1 MQQDR
6 NNSRRPSS
14 SIQQNSARRQGKSR
28 KAYDWTQDRRPSNQ
42 NRRRTQG
49 YQEQTLDFS
58 GGNVTF
64 ENHSSGYAD
73 NSIQFPQ
80 QTARRPNNQNQSRRQ
95 GQQRSQRPRQNTTA
109 YPTNGSRPRNG
120 QRPQNVQSARRPQ
133 SGGRY
138 RPTEA
143 NLRSPARRE
152 GRKKRRLTRAAVRR
166 RRAIRR
172 LTALALLL
180 CVIGVGVYLTVTMLF
195 KINTLE
201 VAVDGEVVQE
211 VGGYSSAEILQAR
224 GVHAEENIFSFD
236 PAEKAAALEKQF
248 PLLENIRVERDYP
261 GTVVVRVTEAQ
272 PAWAMQTSSGWLTL
286 SGGLKILEKD
296 SAQPAGLPTLYGGE
310 PVSAEPGEQLTF
322 AAEPKADS
330 TPDSAADSS
339 ASGTVE
345 EEADQRLESLNT
357 LLAALDAAGM
367 SADVTRI
374 EFADVDEMAFLYQD
388 RISVWLGTLN
398 ELEYKLKLAKHV
410 LLNEDGKGC
419 AATDT
424 GKLDFTHISMSSTRK
439 FTFAQGEPELPS
451 GYIVPEPVE
460 ETPAEEGVTGET
472 ADGTADAPTQI
483 ILGKG
488 FEVAADAEHFAF
500 SIDGKH
506 IAIDGGNNPIS
517 GDNYNIS
524 RTASD
529 KSLFE
534 LTNGA
539 SLKLTHLDIYGN
551 ADAHLAEV
559 ACIFVRASCKLT
571 LGNGF
576 ELYSGNGNESGR
588 QVHRRCGP
596 DPRVL

>member
-6 NNSRRPSS
+6 NKSRRPSS
-14 SIQQNSARRQGKSR
+14 SIRQNSARRQGKPR

-42 NRRRTQG
+42 DRRRTQG

-80 QTARRPNNQNQSRRQ
+80 QTARRPNNQSQSRRQ

-211 VGGYSSAEILQAR
+211 VGGYSSAEILQAL

-261 GTVVVRVTEAQ
+261 NTVVVRTNAAAAVY
-272 PAWAMQTSSGWLTL
+272 AMQTSGGWLSL
-286 SGGLKILEKD
+286 SAGLKILDKD
-296 SAQPAGLPTLYGGE
+296 SAQPDLIILCGGE
-310 PVSAEPGEQLTF
+310 PVSTTPGTQLEFETGPSGPSSGS
-322 AAEPKADS
+322 AAS
-330 TPDSAADSS
+330 DSAASS
-339 ASGTVE
+339 
-345 EEADQRLESLNT
+345 EAGPPTDKRLESLNT
-357 LLAALDAAGM
+357 LLTALDSSELG
-367 SADVTRI
+367 ADVTRI
-374 EFADVDEMAFLYQD
+374 EFEDPEQMAFLYQG
-388 RISVWLGTLN
+388 RISVLLGTLN
-398 ELEYKLKLAKHV
+398 ELDYKLRLAKYV

-419 AATDT
+419 SPTDT
-424 GKLDFTHISMSSTRK
+424 GMLDLSHLSASSSRK
-439 FTFAQGEPELPS
+439 FRFAQGEPTLPS
-451 GYIVPEPVE
+451 GWTAPEEPAA
-460 ETPAEEGVTGET
+460 PAEAEAESQPEEAPGTEPDTEGAEAAPAEDPT
-472 ADGTADAPTQI
+472 A
-483 ILGKG
+483 
-488 FEVAADAEHFAF
+488 AAAE
-500 SIDGKH
+500 
-506 IAIDGGNNPIS
+506 
-517 GDNYNIS
+517 
-524 RTASD
+524 
-529 KSLFE
+529 
-534 LTNGA
+534 
-539 SLKLTHLDIYGN
+539 
-551 ADAHLAEV
+551 
-559 ACIFVRASCKLT
+559 
-571 LGNGF
+571 
-576 ELYSGNGNESGR
+576 
-588 QVHRRCGP
+588 QQ
-596 DPRVL
+596 

>member
-64 ENHSSGYAD
+64 ENHSAGYAD

-120 QRPQNVQSARRPQ
+120 QRPQNVQSARRSQ

-211 VGGYSSAEILQAR
+211 VGGYSSAEILQAL

-261 GTVVVRVTEAQ
+261 NTVVVRTNAATAVY
-272 PAWAMQTSSGWLTL
+272 AMQTSSGWLSL
-286 SGGLKILEKD
+286 SAGLKILDKD
-296 SAQPAGLPTLYGGE
+296 SAQPDLIILCGGE
-310 PVSAEPGEQLTF
+310 PVSTTPGTQLEFETGPSGASSGS
-322 AAEPKADS
+322 AAS
-330 TPDSAADSS
+330 DSAASS
-339 ASGTVE
+339 
-345 EEADQRLESLNT
+345 EAGPPTDKRLESLNT
-357 LLAALDAAGM
+357 LLTALDSSELG
-367 SADVTRI
+367 ADVTRI
-374 EFADVDEMAFLYQD
+374 EFEDPEQMAFLYQG
-388 RISVWLGTLN
+388 RISVLLGTLN
-398 ELEYKLKLAKHV
+398 ELDYKLRLAKYV

-419 AATDT
+419 SPTDT
-424 GKLDFTHISMSSTRK
+424 GMLDLSHLSASSSRK
-439 FTFAQGEPELPS
+439 FRFAQGEPTLPS
-451 GYIVPEPVE
+451 GWTAPEEPAA
-460 ETPAEEGVTGET
+460 PAEAEAESQPEEVSGTEPDTEGAEAAPAEDPT
-472 ADGTADAPTQI
+472 A
-483 ILGKG
+483 
-488 FEVAADAEHFAF
+488 AAAE
-500 SIDGKH
+500 
-506 IAIDGGNNPIS
+506 
-517 GDNYNIS
+517 
-524 RTASD
+524 
-529 KSLFE
+529 
-534 LTNGA
+534 
-539 SLKLTHLDIYGN
+539 
-551 ADAHLAEV
+551 
-559 ACIFVRASCKLT
+559 
-571 LGNGF
+571 
-576 ELYSGNGNESGR
+576 
-588 QVHRRCGP
+588 QQ
-596 DPRVL
+596 

>member
-6 NNSRRPSS
+6 NKSRRPSS
-14 SIQQNSARRQGKSR
+14 SIQQNSAQRKGKPR

-211 VGGYSSAEILQAR
+211 VGGYSSAEILQAL

-261 GTVVVRVTEAQ
+261 NTVVVRTNAATAVY
-272 PAWAMQTSSGWLTL
+272 AMQTSSGWLSL
-286 SGGLKILEKD
+286 SAGLKILDKD
-296 SAQPAGLPTLYGGE
+296 SAQPDLIILCGGE
-310 PVSAEPGEQLTF
+310 PVSTTPGTQLEFETGPSGASSGS
-322 AAEPKADS
+322 AAS
-330 TPDSAADSS
+330 DSAASS
-339 ASGTVE
+339 
-345 EEADQRLESLNT
+345 EAGPPTDKRLESLNT
-357 LLAALDAAGM
+357 LLTALDSSELG
-367 SADVTRI
+367 ADVTRI
-374 EFADVDEMAFLYQD
+374 EFEDPEQMAFLYQG
-388 RISVWLGTLN
+388 RISVLLGTLN
-398 ELEYKLKLAKHV
+398 ELDYKLRLAKYV

-419 AATDT
+419 SPTDT
-424 GKLDFTHISMSSTRK
+424 GMLDLSHLSASSSRK
-439 FTFAQGEPELPS
+439 FRFAQGEPTLPS
-451 GYIVPEPVE
+451 GWTAPEEPAALAEAEAENQPE
-460 ETPAEEGVTGET
+460 EASGTEPDTEGAEAAPAEDPT
-472 ADGTADAPTQI
+472 A
-483 ILGKG
+483 
-488 FEVAADAEHFAF
+488 AAAE
-500 SIDGKH
+500 
-506 IAIDGGNNPIS
+506 
-517 GDNYNIS
+517 
-524 RTASD
+524 
-529 KSLFE
+529 
-534 LTNGA
+534 
-539 SLKLTHLDIYGN
+539 
-551 ADAHLAEV
+551 
-559 ACIFVRASCKLT
+559 
-571 LGNGF
+571 
-576 ELYSGNGNESGR
+576 
-588 QVHRRCGP
+588 QQ
-596 DPRVL
+596 

>member
-6 NNSRRPSS
+6 NKSRRPSS
-14 SIQQNSARRQGKSR
+14 SIQQNSARRQGKPR

-120 QRPQNVQSARRPQ
+120 QRPQS
-133 SGGRY
+133 SGRY

-211 VGGYSSAEILQAR
+211 VGGYSSAEILQAL

-248 PLLENIRVERDYP
+248 PLLENIQVERDYP
-261 GTVVVRVTEAQ
+261 NTVVVRTNAATAVY
-272 PAWAMQTSSGWLTL
+272 AMQTSGGWLSL
-286 SGGLKILEKD
+286 SAGLKILDQD
-296 SAQPAGLPTLYGGE
+296 SAQPDLIILCGGE
-310 PVSAEPGEQLTF
+310 PVSTTPGTQLEFETGPSGPSSGS
-322 AAEPKADS
+322 AVSDS
-330 TPDSAADSS
+330 TASS
-339 ASGTVE
+339 
-345 EEADQRLESLNT
+345 EAGPPTDKRLESLNT
-357 LLAALDAAGM
+357 LLTALDSSELG
-367 SADVTRI
+367 ADVTRI
-374 EFADVDEMAFLYQD
+374 EFEDPEQMAFLYQG
-388 RISVWLGTLN
+388 RISVLLGTLN
-398 ELEYKLKLAKHV
+398 ELDYKLRLAKYV

-419 AATDT
+419 SPTDT
-424 GKLDFTHISMSSTRK
+424 GMLDLSHLSASSSRK
-439 FTFAQGEPELPS
+439 FRFAQGEPTLPS
-451 GYIVPEPVE
+451 GWTAPEEPAA
-460 ETPAEEGVTGET
+460 PAESEAESQPEEASGTEPDTEGAEAAPAEDPT
-472 ADGTADAPTQI
+472 A
-483 ILGKG
+483 
-488 FEVAADAEHFAF
+488 AAAE
-500 SIDGKH
+500 
-506 IAIDGGNNPIS
+506 
-517 GDNYNIS
+517 
-524 RTASD
+524 
-529 KSLFE
+529 
-534 LTNGA
+534 
-539 SLKLTHLDIYGN
+539 
-551 ADAHLAEV
+551 
-559 ACIFVRASCKLT
+559 
-571 LGNGF
+571 
-576 ELYSGNGNESGR
+576 
-588 QVHRRCGP
+588 QQ
-596 DPRVL
+596 

>member
-6 NNSRRPSS
+6 NKSRRPSS
-14 SIQQNSARRQGKSR
+14 SIRQNSAQRKGKSR

-42 NRRRTQG
+42 SRRRTQG

-211 VGGYSSAEILQAR
+211 VGGYSSAEILQAL

-261 GTVVVRVTEAQ
+261 NTVVVRTNAAAAVY
-272 PAWAMQTSSGWLTL
+272 AMQTSGGWLSL
-286 SGGLKILEKD
+286 SAGLKILDKD
-296 SAQPAGLPTLYGGE
+296 SAQPDLIVLCGGE
-310 PVSAEPGEQLTF
+310 PVSTTPGTQLEFETGPSGPSSGS
-322 AAEPKADS
+322 AAS
-330 TPDSAADSS
+330 DSAASS
-339 ASGTVE
+339 
-345 EEADQRLESLNT
+345 EAGPPTDKRLESLNT
-357 LLAALDAAGM
+357 LLTALDSSELG
-367 SADVTRI
+367 ADVTRI
-374 EFADVDEMAFLYQD
+374 EFEDPEQMAFLYQG
-388 RISVWLGTLN
+388 RISVLLGTLN
-398 ELEYKLKLAKHV
+398 ELDYKLRLAKYV

-419 AATDT
+419 SPTDT
-424 GKLDFTHISMSSTRK
+424 GMLDLSHLSASSSRK
-439 FTFAQGEPELPS
+439 FRFAQGEPTLPS
-451 GYIVPEPVE
+451 GWTAPEEPAA
-460 ETPAEEGVTGET
+460 PAEAEAGSQPEEASGTEPDTEGAEAAPAEDPT
-472 ADGTADAPTQI
+472 A
-483 ILGKG
+483 
-488 FEVAADAEHFAF
+488 AAAE
-500 SIDGKH
+500 
-506 IAIDGGNNPIS
+506 
-517 GDNYNIS
+517 
-524 RTASD
+524 
-529 KSLFE
+529 
-534 LTNGA
+534 
-539 SLKLTHLDIYGN
+539 
-551 ADAHLAEV
+551 
-559 ACIFVRASCKLT
+559 
-571 LGNGF
+571 
-576 ELYSGNGNESGR
+576 
-588 QVHRRCGP
+588 QQ
-596 DPRVL
+596 

>member
-14 SIQQNSARRQGKSR
+14 SIQQNSARRQGKPR

-211 VGGYSSAEILQAR
+211 VGGYSSAEILQAL

-236 PAEKAAALEKQF
+236 PSEKAAALEKQF

-261 GTVVVRVTEAQ
+261 NTVVVRTNAATAVY
-272 PAWAMQTSSGWLTL
+272 AMQTSSGWLSL
-286 SGGLKILEKD
+286 SAGLKILDKD
-296 SAQPAGLPTLYGGE
+296 SAQPDLIILCGGE
-310 PVSAEPGEQLTF
+310 PVSTTPGTQLEFETEPSGPSSGS
-322 AAEPKADS
+322 AAS
-330 TPDSAADSS
+330 DSAASS
-339 ASGTVE
+339 
-345 EEADQRLESLNT
+345 EAGPPTDKRLESLNT
-357 LLAALDAAGM
+357 LLTALDSSELG
-367 SADVTRI
+367 ADVTRI
-374 EFADVDEMAFLYQD
+374 EFEDPEQMAFLYQG
-388 RISVWLGTLN
+388 RISVLLGTLN
-398 ELEYKLKLAKHV
+398 ELDYKLRLAKYV

-419 AATDT
+419 SPTDT
-424 GKLDFTHISMSSTRK
+424 GMLDLSHLSASSSRK
-439 FTFAQGEPELPS
+439 FRFAQGEPTLPS
-451 GYIVPEPVE
+451 GWTAPEEPAA
-460 ETPAEEGVTGET
+460 PAEIEAESQPEEASGTEPDTEGAEAAPAEDPT
-472 ADGTADAPTQI
+472 A
-483 ILGKG
+483 
-488 FEVAADAEHFAF
+488 AAAE
-500 SIDGKH
+500 
-506 IAIDGGNNPIS
+506 
-517 GDNYNIS
+517 
-524 RTASD
+524 
-529 KSLFE
+529 
-534 LTNGA
+534 
-539 SLKLTHLDIYGN
+539 
-551 ADAHLAEV
+551 
-559 ACIFVRASCKLT
+559 
-571 LGNGF
+571 
-576 ELYSGNGNESGR
+576 
-588 QVHRRCGP
+588 QQ
-596 DPRVL
+596 

>member
-14 SIQQNSARRQGKSR
+14 SIQQNSARRKEKPR

-211 VGGYSSAEILQAR
+211 VGGYSSAEILQAL

-261 GTVVVRVTEAQ
+261 NTVVVRTNAATAVY
-272 PAWAMQTSSGWLTL
+272 AMQTSGGWLSL
-286 SGGLKILEKD
+286 SAGLKILDMD
-296 SAQPAGLPTLYGGE
+296 SAQPDLIILCGGE
-310 PVSAEPGEQLTF
+310 PVSTTPGTQLEFETGPSGPSSGS
-322 AAEPKADS
+322 AAS
-330 TPDSAADSS
+330 DSAASS
-339 ASGTVE
+339 
-345 EEADQRLESLNT
+345 EAGPPTDKRLESLNT
-357 LLAALDAAGM
+357 LLTALDSSELG
-367 SADVTRI
+367 ADVTRI
-374 EFADVDEMAFLYQD
+374 EFEDPEQMAFLYQG
-388 RISVWLGTLN
+388 RISVLLGTLN
-398 ELEYKLKLAKHV
+398 ELDYKLRLAKYV

-419 AATDT
+419 SPTDA
-424 GKLDFTHISMSSTRK
+424 GMLDLSHLSASSCRK
-439 FTFAQGEPELPS
+439 FRFALGEPTLPS
-451 GYIVPEPVE
+451 GWTAPEEPAA
-460 ETPAEEGVTGET
+460 PAEAEAESQPEEASGTEPDTEGAEAAPAEDPT
-472 ADGTADAPTQI
+472 A
-483 ILGKG
+483 
-488 FEVAADAEHFAF
+488 AAAE
-500 SIDGKH
+500 
-506 IAIDGGNNPIS
+506 
-517 GDNYNIS
+517 
-524 RTASD
+524 
-529 KSLFE
+529 
-534 LTNGA
+534 
-539 SLKLTHLDIYGN
+539 
-551 ADAHLAEV
+551 
-559 ACIFVRASCKLT
+559 
-571 LGNGF
+571 
-576 ELYSGNGNESGR
+576 
-588 QVHRRCGP
+588 QQ
-596 DPRVL
+596 

>member
-6 NNSRRPSS
+6 NNSRRPSN

-120 QRPQNVQSARRPQ
+120 QRPQNARRPQ
-133 SGGRY
+133 SSGRY

-195 KINTLE
+195 KINTLQ

-211 VGGYSSAEILQAR
+211 VGGYSSAEILQAL

-261 GTVVVRVTEAQ
+261 NTVVVRTNAATAVY
-272 PAWAMQTSSGWLTL
+272 AMQTSGGWLSL
-286 SGGLKILEKD
+286 SAGLKILDKD
-296 SAQPAGLPTLYGGE
+296 SAQPDLIILCGGE
-310 PVSAEPGEQLTF
+310 PVSTTPGTQLEFVTEPSGASSGS
-322 AAEPKADS
+322 AAS
-330 TPDSAADSS
+330 DSAASS
-339 ASGTVE
+339 
-345 EEADQRLESLNT
+345 EAGPPTDKRLESLNT
-357 LLAALDAAGM
+357 LLTALDSSELG
-367 SADVTRI
+367 ADVTRI
-374 EFADVDEMAFLYQD
+374 EFEDPEQMAFLYQG
-388 RISVWLGTLN
+388 RISVLLGTLN
-398 ELEYKLKLAKHV
+398 ELDYKLRLAKYV

-419 AATDT
+419 SPTDT
-424 GKLDFTHISMSSTRK
+424 GMLDLSHLSASSSRK
-439 FTFAQGEPELPS
+439 FRFAQGEPILPS
-451 GYIVPEPVE
+451 GWTAPEE
-460 ETPAEEGVTGET
+460 SAAPAEAEAESQPEEATGTEPDTEGAEAAPAEDPT
-472 ADGTADAPTQI
+472 A
-483 ILGKG
+483 
-488 FEVAADAEHFAF
+488 AAAE
-500 SIDGKH
+500 
-506 IAIDGGNNPIS
+506 
-517 GDNYNIS
+517 
-524 RTASD
+524 
-529 KSLFE
+529 
-534 LTNGA
+534 
-539 SLKLTHLDIYGN
+539 
-551 ADAHLAEV
+551 
-559 ACIFVRASCKLT
+559 
-571 LGNGF
+571 
-576 ELYSGNGNESGR
+576 
-588 QVHRRCGP
+588 QQ
-596 DPRVL
+596 

>member
-6 NNSRRPSS
+6 NKSRRPSS
-14 SIQQNSARRQGKSR
+14 SIRQNSARRQGKPR

-42 NRRRTQG
+42 DRRRTQG

-120 QRPQNVQSARRPQ
+120 QRPQNVQSTRRPQ

-211 VGGYSSAEILQAR
+211 VGGYSSAEILQAL

-261 GTVVVRVTEAQ
+261 NTVVVRTNAAAAVY
-272 PAWAMQTSSGWLTL
+272 AMQTSGGWLSL
-286 SGGLKILEKD
+286 SAGLKILDKD
-296 SAQPAGLPTLYGGE
+296 SAQPDLIILCGGE
-310 PVSAEPGEQLTF
+310 PVSTTPGTQLEFETGPSGPSSGS
-322 AAEPKADS
+322 AAS
-330 TPDSAADSS
+330 DSAASS
-339 ASGTVE
+339 
-345 EEADQRLESLNT
+345 EAGPPTDKRLESLNT
-357 LLAALDAAGM
+357 LLTALDSSELG
-367 SADVTRI
+367 ADVTRI
-374 EFADVDEMAFLYQD
+374 EFEDPEQMAFLYQG
-388 RISVWLGTLN
+388 RISVLLGTLN
-398 ELEYKLKLAKHV
+398 ELDYKLRLAKYV

-419 AATDT
+419 SPTDT
-424 GKLDFTHISMSSTRK
+424 GMLDLSHLSASSSRK
-439 FTFAQGEPELPS
+439 FRFAQGEPTLPS
-451 GYIVPEPVE
+451 GWTAPEEPAA
-460 ETPAEEGVTGET
+460 PAEAEAGSQPEEASGTEPDTEGAEAAPAEDPT
-472 ADGTADAPTQI
+472 A
-483 ILGKG
+483 
-488 FEVAADAEHFAF
+488 AAAE
-500 SIDGKH
+500 
-506 IAIDGGNNPIS
+506 
-517 GDNYNIS
+517 
-524 RTASD
+524 
-529 KSLFE
+529 
-534 LTNGA
+534 
-539 SLKLTHLDIYGN
+539 
-551 ADAHLAEV
+551 
-559 ACIFVRASCKLT
+559 
-571 LGNGF
+571 
-576 ELYSGNGNESGR
+576 
-588 QVHRRCGP
+588 QQ
-596 DPRVL
+596 

>member
-6 NNSRRPSS
+6 NKSRRPSS
-14 SIQQNSARRQGKSR
+14 SIQQNSARRQGKPR

-42 NRRRTQG
+42 DRRRTQG

-95 GQQRSQRPRQNTTA
+95 SQQRSQRPRQNTTA
-109 YPTNGSRPRNG
+109 YPNGSRPRNG

-211 VGGYSSAEILQAR
+211 VGGYSSAEILQAL

-248 PLLENIRVERDYP
+248 PLLENIRVERDCP
-261 GTVVVRVTEAQ
+261 NTVVVRTNAATAVY
-272 PAWAMQTSSGWLTL
+272 AMQTSGGWLSL
-286 SGGLKILEKD
+286 SAGLKILDQD
-296 SAQPAGLPTLYGGE
+296 SAQPDLIILCGGE
-310 PVSAEPGEQLTF
+310 PVSATPGTQLEFETGPSGPSSGS
-322 AAEPKADS
+322 AAS
-330 TPDSAADSS
+330 DSAA
-339 ASGTVE
+339 SG
-345 EEADQRLESLNT
+345 EAGPPTDKRLESLNT
-357 LLAALDAAGM
+357 LLAALDSSELG
-367 SADVTRI
+367 ADVTRI
-374 EFADVDEMAFLYQD
+374 EFEDPEQMAFLYQG
-388 RISVWLGTLN
+388 RISVLLGTLN
-398 ELEYKLKLAKHV
+398 ELDYKLRLAKYV

-419 AATDT
+419 SPTDT
-424 GKLDFTHISMSSTRK
+424 GMLDLSHLSASSSRK
-439 FTFAQGEPELPS
+439 FRFAQGEPTLPS
-451 GYIVPEPVE
+451 GWTAPEEPAA
-460 ETPAEEGVTGET
+460 PAEAEAESQPEEAPGTEPDTEGAEAAPAEDPT
-472 ADGTADAPTQI
+472 A
-483 ILGKG
+483 
-488 FEVAADAEHFAF
+488 AAAE
-500 SIDGKH
+500 
-506 IAIDGGNNPIS
+506 
-517 GDNYNIS
+517 
-524 RTASD
+524 
-529 KSLFE
+529 
-534 LTNGA
+534 
-539 SLKLTHLDIYGN
+539 
-551 ADAHLAEV
+551 
-559 ACIFVRASCKLT
+559 
-571 LGNGF
+571 
-576 ELYSGNGNESGR
+576 
-588 QVHRRCGP
+588 QQ
-596 DPRVL
+596 

>member
-6 NNSRRPSS
+6 NKSRRPSS
-14 SIQQNSARRQGKSR
+14 SIQQNSARRQGKPR

-42 NRRRTQG
+42 DRRRTQG

-120 QRPQNVQSARRPQ
+120 QRPQS
-133 SGGRY
+133 SGRY

-211 VGGYSSAEILQAR
+211 VGGYSSAEILQAL

-261 GTVVVRVTEAQ
+261 NTVVVRTNAATAVY
-272 PAWAMQTSSGWLTL
+272 AMQTSGGWLSL
-286 SGGLKILEKD
+286 SAGLKILDQD
-296 SAQPAGLPTLYGGE
+296 SAQPDLIILCGGE
-310 PVSAEPGEQLTF
+310 PVSATPGTQLEFETGPSGPSSGS
-322 AAEPKADS
+322 AAS
-330 TPDSAADSS
+330 DSAASS
-339 ASGTVE
+339 
-345 EEADQRLESLNT
+345 EAGPPTDKRLESLNT
-357 LLAALDAAGM
+357 LLTALDSSELG
-367 SADVTRI
+367 ADVTRI
-374 EFADVDEMAFLYQD
+374 EFEDPEQMAFLYQG
-388 RISVWLGTLN
+388 RISVLLGTLN
-398 ELEYKLKLAKHV
+398 ELDYKLRLAKYV
-410 LLNEDGKGC
+410 LLNEGGKGC
-419 AATDT
+419 SPTDT
-424 GKLDFTHISMSSTRK
+424 GMLDLSHLSASSSRK
-439 FTFAQGEPELPS
+439 FRFAQGEPTLPS
-451 GYIVPEPVE
+451 GWTAPEEPAA
-460 ETPAEEGVTGET
+460 PAEAEAESQPEEASGTEPDTEGAEAAPAEDPT
-472 ADGTADAPTQI
+472 A
-483 ILGKG
+483 
-488 FEVAADAEHFAF
+488 AAAE
-500 SIDGKH
+500 
-506 IAIDGGNNPIS
+506 
-517 GDNYNIS
+517 
-524 RTASD
+524 
-529 KSLFE
+529 
-534 LTNGA
+534 
-539 SLKLTHLDIYGN
+539 
-551 ADAHLAEV
+551 
-559 ACIFVRASCKLT
+559 
-571 LGNGF
+571 
-576 ELYSGNGNESGR
+576 
-588 QVHRRCGP
+588 QQ
-596 DPRVL
+596 

>member
-6 NNSRRPSS
+6 NKSRRPSS
-14 SIQQNSARRQGKSR
+14 SIQQNSARRQGKPR

-120 QRPQNVQSARRPQ
+120 QRPQNGQSA
-133 SGGRY
+133 
-138 RPTEA
+138 
-143 NLRSPARRE
+143 RE

-211 VGGYSSAEILQAR
+211 VGGYSSAEILQAL

-261 GTVVVRVTEAQ
+261 NTVVVRTNAATAVY
-272 PAWAMQTSSGWLTL
+272 AMQTSGGWLSL
-286 SGGLKILEKD
+286 SAGLKILDKD
-296 SAQPAGLPTLYGGE
+296 SAQPDLIILCGGE
-310 PVSAEPGEQLTF
+310 PVSTTPGTQLEFETGPSS
-322 AAEPKADS
+322 AS
-330 TPDSAADSS
+330 SDSAASDST
-339 ASGTVE
+339 ASS
-345 EEADQRLESLNT
+345 EAGPPTDKRIESLNT
-357 LLAALDAAGM
+357 LLTALDSSELG
-367 SADVTRI
+367 ADVTRI
-374 EFADVDEMAFLYQD
+374 EFEDPEQMAFLYQG
-388 RISVWLGTLN
+388 RISVLLGTLN
-398 ELEYKLKLAKHV
+398 ELDYKLRLAKYV

-419 AATDT
+419 SPTDT
-424 GKLDFTHISMSSTRK
+424 GMLDLSHLSASSSRK
-439 FTFAQGEPELPS
+439 FRFAQGEPTLPS
-451 GYIVPEPVE
+451 GWTAPEEPAA
-460 ETPAEEGVTGET
+460 PAEAEAESQPEEVSGTEPDTEGAEAAPAEDPT
-472 ADGTADAPTQI
+472 A
-483 ILGKG
+483 
-488 FEVAADAEHFAF
+488 AAAE
-500 SIDGKH
+500 
-506 IAIDGGNNPIS
+506 
-517 GDNYNIS
+517 
-524 RTASD
+524 
-529 KSLFE
+529 
-534 LTNGA
+534 
-539 SLKLTHLDIYGN
+539 
-551 ADAHLAEV
+551 
-559 ACIFVRASCKLT
+559 
-571 LGNGF
+571 
-576 ELYSGNGNESGR
+576 
-588 QVHRRCGP
+588 QQ
-596 DPRVL
+596 

>member
-6 NNSRRPSS
+6 NNSRHPSS
-14 SIQQNSARRQGKSR
+14 SIQQNSARRQGKPR

-42 NRRRTQG
+42 NHRRTQG

-211 VGGYSSAEILQAR
+211 VGGYSSAEILQAL

-261 GTVVVRVTEAQ
+261 NTVVVRTNAATAVY
-272 PAWAMQTSSGWLTL
+272 AMQTSSGWLSL
-286 SGGLKILEKD
+286 SAGLKILDKD
-296 SAQPAGLPTLYGGE
+296 SAQPDLIILCGGE
-310 PVSAEPGEQLTF
+310 PVSTTPGTQLEFETGPSGPSSGS
-322 AAEPKADS
+322 AAS
-330 TPDSAADSS
+330 DSAASS
-339 ASGTVE
+339 
-345 EEADQRLESLNT
+345 EAGPPTDKRIESLNT
-357 LLAALDAAGM
+357 LLTALDSSELG
-367 SADVTRI
+367 ADVTRI
-374 EFADVDEMAFLYQD
+374 EFEDPEQMAFLYQG
-388 RISVWLGTLN
+388 RISVLLGTLN
-398 ELEYKLKLAKHV
+398 ELDYKLRLAKYV

-419 AATDT
+419 SPTDT
-424 GKLDFTHISMSSTRK
+424 GMLDLSHLSASSSRK
-439 FTFAQGEPELPS
+439 FRFAQGEPTLPS
-451 GYIVPEPVE
+451 GYIAPVQAEAPAQTEPQPEEASDPEPD
-460 ETPAEEGVTGET
+460 TEG
-472 ADGTADAPTQI
+472 ADAAPADEPT
-483 ILGKG
+483 
-488 FEVAADAEHFAF
+488 AAAAE
-500 SIDGKH
+500 
-506 IAIDGGNNPIS
+506 
-517 GDNYNIS
+517 
-524 RTASD
+524 
-529 KSLFE
+529 
-534 LTNGA
+534 
-539 SLKLTHLDIYGN
+539 
-551 ADAHLAEV
+551 
-559 ACIFVRASCKLT
+559 
-571 LGNGF
+571 
-576 ELYSGNGNESGR
+576 
-588 QVHRRCGP
+588 QQ
-596 DPRVL
+596 

>member
-95 GQQRSQRPRQNTTA
+95 GQQRSQRSRQNTTA

-211 VGGYSSAEILQAR
+211 VGGYSSAEILQAL

-261 GTVVVRVTEAQ
+261 NTVVVRTNAATAVY
-272 PAWAMQTSSGWLTL
+272 AMQTSSGWLSL
-286 SGGLKILEKD
+286 SAGLKILDKD
-296 SAQPAGLPTLYGGE
+296 SAPPDLIILCGGE
-310 PVSAEPGEQLTF
+310 PVSTTPGTQLEFETGPSGASSGS
-322 AAEPKADS
+322 AAS
-330 TPDSAADSS
+330 DSAASS
-339 ASGTVE
+339 
-345 EEADQRLESLNT
+345 EAGPPTDKRLESLNT
-357 LLAALDAAGM
+357 LLTALDSSELG
-367 SADVTRI
+367 ADVTRI
-374 EFADVDEMAFLYQD
+374 EFEDPEQMAFLYQG
-388 RISVWLGTLN
+388 RISVLLGTLN
-398 ELEYKLKLAKHV
+398 ELDYKLRLAKYV

-419 AATDT
+419 SPTDT
-424 GKLDFTHISMSSTRK
+424 GMLDLSHLSASSSRK
-439 FTFAQGEPELPS
+439 FRFAQGEPTLPS
-451 GYIVPEPVE
+451 GWTAPEEPAA
-460 ETPAEEGVTGET
+460 PAEAEAESQPEEVSGTEPDTEGAEAAPAEDPT
-472 ADGTADAPTQI
+472 A
-483 ILGKG
+483 
-488 FEVAADAEHFAF
+488 AAAE
-500 SIDGKH
+500 
-506 IAIDGGNNPIS
+506 
-517 GDNYNIS
+517 
-524 RTASD
+524 
-529 KSLFE
+529 
-534 LTNGA
+534 
-539 SLKLTHLDIYGN
+539 
-551 ADAHLAEV
+551 
-559 ACIFVRASCKLT
+559 
-571 LGNGF
+571 
-576 ELYSGNGNESGR
+576 
-588 QVHRRCGP
+588 QQ
-596 DPRVL
+596 

>member
-6 NNSRRPSS
+6 NKSRRPSS

-28 KAYDWTQDRRPSNQ
+28 KAYDWTQDRRPSSQ

-152 GRKKRRLTRAAVRR
+152 GRKKRRLTRAA
-166 RRAIRR
+166 IRR

-211 VGGYSSAEILQAR
+211 VGGYSSAEILQAL

-261 GTVVVRVTEAQ
+261 NTVVVRTNAAAAVY
-272 PAWAMQTSSGWLTL
+272 AMQTSGGWLSL
-286 SGGLKILEKD
+286 SAGLKILDQD
-296 SAQPAGLPTLYGGE
+296 SAQPDLIILCGGE
-310 PVSAEPGEQLTF
+310 PVSTTPGTQLEFETGPSGPSSGS
-322 AAEPKADS
+322 AAS
-330 TPDSAADSS
+330 DSAASS
-339 ASGTVE
+339 
-345 EEADQRLESLNT
+345 EAGPPTDKRLESLNT
-357 LLAALDAAGM
+357 LLTALDSSELG
-367 SADVTRI
+367 ADVTRI
-374 EFADVDEMAFLYQD
+374 EFEDPEQMAFLYQG
-388 RISVWLGTLN
+388 RISVLLGTLN
-398 ELEYKLKLAKHV
+398 ELDYKLRLAKYV

-419 AATDT
+419 SPTDT
-424 GKLDFTHISMSSTRK
+424 GMLDLSHLSASSSRK
-439 FTFAQGEPELPS
+439 FRFAQGEPTLPS
-451 GYIVPEPVE
+451 GWTAPEEPAA
-460 ETPAEEGVTGET
+460 PAEAEAESQPEEASGTEPDTEGAEAAPAEDPT
-472 ADGTADAPTQI
+472 A
-483 ILGKG
+483 
-488 FEVAADAEHFAF
+488 AAAE
-500 SIDGKH
+500 
-506 IAIDGGNNPIS
+506 
-517 GDNYNIS
+517 
-524 RTASD
+524 
-529 KSLFE
+529 
-534 LTNGA
+534 
-539 SLKLTHLDIYGN
+539 
-551 ADAHLAEV
+551 
-559 ACIFVRASCKLT
+559 
-571 LGNGF
+571 
-576 ELYSGNGNESGR
+576 
-588 QVHRRCGP
+588 QQ
-596 DPRVL
+596 

>member
-6 NNSRRPSS
+6 NKSRRPSS
-14 SIQQNSARRQGKSR
+14 SIRQNSARRQGKPR

-42 NRRRTQG
+42 DRRRTQG

-211 VGGYSSAEILQAR
+211 VGGYSSAEILQAL

-261 GTVVVRVTEAQ
+261 NTVVVRTNAAAAVY
-272 PAWAMQTSSGWLTL
+272 AMQTSGGWLSL
-286 SGGLKILEKD
+286 SAGLKILDKD
-296 SAQPAGLPTLYGGE
+296 SAQPDLIILCGGE
-310 PVSAEPGEQLTF
+310 PVSTTPGTQLEFETGPSGPSSGS
-322 AAEPKADS
+322 AAS
-330 TPDSAADSS
+330 DSAASS
-339 ASGTVE
+339 
-345 EEADQRLESLNT
+345 EAGPPTDKRLESLNT
-357 LLAALDAAGM
+357 LLTALDSSELG
-367 SADVTRI
+367 ADVTRI
-374 EFADVDEMAFLYQD
+374 EFEDPEQMAFLYQG
-388 RISVWLGTLN
+388 RISVLLGTLN
-398 ELEYKLKLAKHV
+398 ELDYKLRLAKYV

-419 AATDT
+419 SPTDT
-424 GKLDFTHISMSSTRK
+424 GMLDLSHLSASSSRK
-439 FTFAQGEPELPS
+439 FRFAQGEPTLPS
-451 GYIVPEPVE
+451 GWTAPEEPAAPAEAEAGSQPEEASGPEPDTE
-460 ETPAEEGVTGET
+460 GAEAAPAEDPT
-472 ADGTADAPTQI
+472 A
-483 ILGKG
+483 
-488 FEVAADAEHFAF
+488 AAAE
-500 SIDGKH
+500 
-506 IAIDGGNNPIS
+506 
-517 GDNYNIS
+517 
-524 RTASD
+524 
-529 KSLFE
+529 
-534 LTNGA
+534 
-539 SLKLTHLDIYGN
+539 
-551 ADAHLAEV
+551 
-559 ACIFVRASCKLT
+559 
-571 LGNGF
+571 
-576 ELYSGNGNESGR
+576 
-588 QVHRRCGP
+588 QQ
-596 DPRVL
+596 

>member
-6 NNSRRPSS
+6 NNSRRPSR

-211 VGGYSSAEILQAR
+211 VGGYSSAEILQAL

-261 GTVVVRVTEAQ
+261 NTVVVRTNAATAVY
-272 PAWAMQTSSGWLTL
+272 AMQTSSGWLSL
-286 SGGLKILEKD
+286 SAGLKILDKD
-296 SAQPAGLPTLYGGE
+296 SAQPDLIILCGGE
-310 PVSAEPGEQLTF
+310 PVSTTPGTQLEFETGPSGPSSGS
-322 AAEPKADS
+322 AAS
-330 TPDSAADSS
+330 DSAASS
-339 ASGTVE
+339 
-345 EEADQRLESLNT
+345 EAGPPTDKRLESLNT
-357 LLAALDAAGM
+357 LLTALDSSELG
-367 SADVTRI
+367 ADVTRI
-374 EFADVDEMAFLYQD
+374 EFEDPEQMAFLYQG
-388 RISVWLGTLN
+388 RISVLLGTLN
-398 ELEYKLKLAKHV
+398 ELDYKLRLAKYV

-419 AATDT
+419 SPTDT
-424 GKLDFTHISMSSTRK
+424 GMLDLSHLSASSSRK
-439 FTFAQGEPELPS
+439 FRFAQGEPTLPS
-451 GYIVPEPVE
+451 GWTAPEEPAA
-460 ETPAEEGVTGET
+460 PAEAEAESQPEEVSGTEPDTEGAEAAPAEDPT
-472 ADGTADAPTQI
+472 A
-483 ILGKG
+483 
-488 FEVAADAEHFAF
+488 AAAE
-500 SIDGKH
+500 
-506 IAIDGGNNPIS
+506 
-517 GDNYNIS
+517 
-524 RTASD
+524 
-529 KSLFE
+529 
-534 LTNGA
+534 
-539 SLKLTHLDIYGN
+539 
-551 ADAHLAEV
+551 
-559 ACIFVRASCKLT
+559 
-571 LGNGF
+571 
-576 ELYSGNGNESGR
+576 
-588 QVHRRCGP
+588 QQ
-596 DPRVL
+596 

>member
-6 NNSRRPSS
+6 NKSRRPSS
-14 SIQQNSARRQGKSR
+14 SIRQNSARRQGKPR

-42 NRRRTQG
+42 DRRRTQG

-211 VGGYSSAEILQAR
+211 VGGYSSAEILQAL

-261 GTVVVRVTEAQ
+261 NTVVVRTNAAAAVY
-272 PAWAMQTSSGWLTL
+272 AMQTSGGWLSL
-286 SGGLKILEKD
+286 SAGLKILDKD
-296 SAQPAGLPTLYGGE
+296 SAQPDLIILCGGE
-310 PVSAEPGEQLTF
+310 PVSTTPGTQLEFETGPSGPSSGS
-322 AAEPKADS
+322 AAS
-330 TPDSAADSS
+330 DSAASS
-339 ASGTVE
+339 
-345 EEADQRLESLNT
+345 EAGPPTDKRLESLNT
-357 LLAALDAAGM
+357 LLTALDSSELG
-367 SADVTRI
+367 ADVARI
-374 EFADVDEMAFLYQD
+374 EFEDPEQMAFLYQG
-388 RISVWLGTLN
+388 RISVLLGTLN
-398 ELEYKLKLAKHV
+398 ELDYKLRLAKYV

-419 AATDT
+419 SPTDT
-424 GKLDFTHISMSSTRK
+424 GMLDLSHLSASSSRK
-439 FTFAQGEPELPS
+439 FRFAQGEPTLPS
-451 GYIVPEPVE
+451 GWTAPEEPAA
-460 ETPAEEGVTGET
+460 PAEAEAGSQPEEASGTEPDTEGAEAAPAEDPT
-472 ADGTADAPTQI
+472 A
-483 ILGKG
+483 
-488 FEVAADAEHFAF
+488 AAAE
-500 SIDGKH
+500 
-506 IAIDGGNNPIS
+506 
-517 GDNYNIS
+517 
-524 RTASD
+524 
-529 KSLFE
+529 
-534 LTNGA
+534 
-539 SLKLTHLDIYGN
+539 
-551 ADAHLAEV
+551 
-559 ACIFVRASCKLT
+559 
-571 LGNGF
+571 
-576 ELYSGNGNESGR
+576 
-588 QVHRRCGP
+588 QQ
-596 DPRVL
+596 

>member
-211 VGGYSSAEILQAR
+211 VGGYSSAEILQAL

-261 GTVVVRVTEAQ
+261 NTVVVRTNAATAVY
-272 PAWAMQTSSGWLTL
+272 AMQTSSGWLSL
-286 SGGLKILEKD
+286 SAGLKILDKD
-296 SAQPAGLPTLYGGE
+296 SAQPDLIILCGGE
-310 PVSAEPGEQLTF
+310 PVSTTPGTQLEFETGPSGPSSGS
-322 AAEPKADS
+322 AAS
-330 TPDSAADSS
+330 DSAASS
-339 ASGTVE
+339 
-345 EEADQRLESLNT
+345 EAGPPTDKRLESLNT
-357 LLAALDAAGM
+357 LLTALDSSELG
-367 SADVTRI
+367 ADVTRI
-374 EFADVDEMAFLYQD
+374 EFEDPEQMAFLYQG
-388 RISVWLGTLN
+388 RISVLLGTLN
-398 ELEYKLKLAKHV
+398 ELDYKLRLAKYV

-419 AATDT
+419 SPTDT
-424 GKLDFTHISMSSTRK
+424 GMLDLSHLSASSTRK
-439 FTFAQGEPELPS
+439 FRFAQGEPTLPS
-451 GYIVPEPVE
+451 GYIAPVQAEAPAQTEPQPEEASDPEPDTE
-460 ETPAEEGVTGET
+460 GAEAAPAEDPT
-472 ADGTADAPTQI
+472 A
-483 ILGKG
+483 
-488 FEVAADAEHFAF
+488 AAAE
-500 SIDGKH
+500 
-506 IAIDGGNNPIS
+506 
-517 GDNYNIS
+517 
-524 RTASD
+524 
-529 KSLFE
+529 
-534 LTNGA
+534 
-539 SLKLTHLDIYGN
+539 
-551 ADAHLAEV
+551 
-559 ACIFVRASCKLT
+559 
-571 LGNGF
+571 
-576 ELYSGNGNESGR
+576 
-588 QVHRRCGP
+588 QQ
-596 DPRVL
+596 

>member
-6 NNSRRPSS
+6 NKSRRPSS
-14 SIQQNSARRQGKSR
+14 SIQQNSAQRKGKPR
-28 KAYDWTQDRRPSNQ
+28 KAYDWMQDRRPSNQ

-49 YQEQTLDFS
+49 YQEQMLDFS

-180 CVIGVGVYLTVTMLF
+180 CVIGVGIYLTVTMLF

-211 VGGYSSAEILQAR
+211 VGGYSSAEILQAL

-261 GTVVVRVTEAQ
+261 NTVVVRTNAATAVY
-272 PAWAMQTSSGWLTL
+272 AMQTSGGWLSL
-286 SGGLKILEKD
+286 SAGLKILDKD
-296 SAQPAGLPTLYGGE
+296 SAQPDLIILCGGE
-310 PVSAEPGEQLTF
+310 PVSTTPGTQLEFETGPSGPSSGS
-322 AAEPKADS
+322 AAS
-330 TPDSAADSS
+330 DSAASS
-339 ASGTVE
+339 
-345 EEADQRLESLNT
+345 EAGPPTDKRLESLNT
-357 LLAALDAAGM
+357 LLTALDSSELG
-367 SADVTRI
+367 ADVTRI
-374 EFADVDEMAFLYQD
+374 EFEDPEQMAFLYQG
-388 RISVWLGTLN
+388 RISVLLGTLN
-398 ELEYKLKLAKHV
+398 ELDYKLRLAKYV

-419 AATDT
+419 SPTDT
-424 GKLDFTHISMSSTRK
+424 GMLDLSHLSASSSRK
-439 FTFAQGEPELPS
+439 FRFAQGEPTLPS
-451 GYIVPEPVE
+451 GWTAPEEPAA
-460 ETPAEEGVTGET
+460 PAEAEAESQPEEASGTEPDTEGAET
-472 ADGTADAPTQI
+472 APAEDPTA
-483 ILGKG
+483 
-488 FEVAADAEHFAF
+488 AAAE
-500 SIDGKH
+500 
-506 IAIDGGNNPIS
+506 
-517 GDNYNIS
+517 
-524 RTASD
+524 
-529 KSLFE
+529 
-534 LTNGA
+534 
-539 SLKLTHLDIYGN
+539 
-551 ADAHLAEV
+551 
-559 ACIFVRASCKLT
+559 
-571 LGNGF
+571 
-576 ELYSGNGNESGR
+576 
-588 QVHRRCGP
+588 QQ
-596 DPRVL
+596 

>member
-6 NNSRRPSS
+6 NKSRRPSS
-14 SIQQNSARRQGKSR
+14 SIQHSSARRQGKPR

-42 NRRRTQG
+42 DRRRTQG

-80 QTARRPNNQNQSRRQ
+80 QTARRPNNQSQSRRQ

-109 YPTNGSRPRNG
+109 YPTNGSRSRNG
-120 QRPQNVQSARRPQ
+120 QRPQNVQSARRPP

-211 VGGYSSAEILQAR
+211 VGGYSSAEILQAL

-261 GTVVVRVTEAQ
+261 NTVVVRTNAAAAVY
-272 PAWAMQTSSGWLTL
+272 AMQTSGGWLSL
-286 SGGLKILEKD
+286 SAGLKILDKD
-296 SAQPAGLPTLYGGE
+296 SAQPDLIILCGGE
-310 PVSAEPGEQLTF
+310 PVSTTPGTQLEFETGPSGPSSGS
-322 AAEPKADS
+322 AAS
-330 TPDSAADSS
+330 DSAVSS
-339 ASGTVE
+339 
-345 EEADQRLESLNT
+345 EAGPPTDKRLESLNT
-357 LLAALDAAGM
+357 LLTALDSSELG
-367 SADVTRI
+367 ADVTRI
-374 EFADVDEMAFLYQD
+374 EFEDPEQMAFLYQG
-388 RISVWLGTLN
+388 RISVLLGTLN
-398 ELEYKLKLAKHV
+398 ELDYKLRLAKYV

-419 AATDT
+419 SPTDT
-424 GKLDFTHISMSSTRK
+424 GMLDLSHLSASSSRK
-439 FTFAQGEPELPS
+439 FRFAQGEPTLPS
-451 GYIVPEPVE
+451 GWTAPEEPAA
-460 ETPAEEGVTGET
+460 PAEAEAESQPEEASGTEPDTEGAEAAPAEDPT
-472 ADGTADAPTQI
+472 A
-483 ILGKG
+483 
-488 FEVAADAEHFAF
+488 AAAE
-500 SIDGKH
+500 
-506 IAIDGGNNPIS
+506 
-517 GDNYNIS
+517 
-524 RTASD
+524 
-529 KSLFE
+529 
-534 LTNGA
+534 
-539 SLKLTHLDIYGN
+539 
-551 ADAHLAEV
+551 
-559 ACIFVRASCKLT
+559 
-571 LGNGF
+571 
-576 ELYSGNGNESGR
+576 
-588 QVHRRCGP
+588 QQ
-596 DPRVL
+596 

>member
-6 NNSRRPSS
+6 NKSRRPSS
-14 SIQQNSARRQGKSR
+14 SIQQNSAQQKGKPR
-28 KAYDWTQDRRPSNQ
+28 KAYDGTQDRRPSNQ

-211 VGGYSSAEILQAR
+211 VGGYSSAEILQAL

-261 GTVVVRVTEAQ
+261 NTVVVRTNAATAVY
-272 PAWAMQTSSGWLTL
+272 AMQTSGGWLSL
-286 SGGLKILEKD
+286 SAGLKILDKD
-296 SAQPAGLPTLYGGE
+296 SAQPDLIILCGGE
-310 PVSAEPGEQLTF
+310 PVSTTPGTQLEFETGPSGPSSGS
-322 AAEPKADS
+322 AAS
-330 TPDSAADSS
+330 DSAASS
-339 ASGTVE
+339 
-345 EEADQRLESLNT
+345 EAGPPTDKRLESLNT
-357 LLAALDAAGM
+357 LLTALDSSELG
-367 SADVTRI
+367 ADVTRI
-374 EFADVDEMAFLYQD
+374 EFEDPEQMAFLYQG
-388 RISVWLGTLN
+388 RISVLLGTLN
-398 ELEYKLKLAKHV
+398 ELDYKLRLAKYV
-410 LLNEDGKGC
+410 LLNEDGSP
-419 AATDT
+419 TDT
-424 GKLDFTHISMSSTRK
+424 GMLDLSHLSASSSRK
-439 FTFAQGEPELPS
+439 FRFAQGEPTLPS
-451 GYIVPEPVE
+451 GWTAPEEPAA
-460 ETPAEEGVTGET
+460 PAEAEAESQPEEASGTEPDTEGAEAAPAEDPT
-472 ADGTADAPTQI
+472 A
-483 ILGKG
+483 
-488 FEVAADAEHFAF
+488 AAAE
-500 SIDGKH
+500 
-506 IAIDGGNNPIS
+506 
-517 GDNYNIS
+517 
-524 RTASD
+524 
-529 KSLFE
+529 
-534 LTNGA
+534 
-539 SLKLTHLDIYGN
+539 
-551 ADAHLAEV
+551 
-559 ACIFVRASCKLT
+559 
-571 LGNGF
+571 
-576 ELYSGNGNESGR
+576 
-588 QVHRRCGP
+588 QQ
-596 DPRVL
+596 

>member
-6 NNSRRPSS
+6 NKSRRPSS
-14 SIQQNSARRQGKSR
+14 SIQQNSARRQGKPR

-120 QRPQNVQSARRPQ
+120 QRPQS
-133 SGGRY
+133 SGRY

-211 VGGYSSAEILQAR
+211 VGGYSSAEILQAL

-248 PLLENIRVERDYP
+248 PLLENIQVERDYP
-261 GTVVVRVTEAQ
+261 NTVVVRTNAATAVY
-272 PAWAMQTSSGWLTL
+272 AMQTSGGWLSL
-286 SGGLKILEKD
+286 SAGLKILDQD
-296 SAQPAGLPTLYGGE
+296 SAQPDLIILCGGE
-310 PVSAEPGEQLTF
+310 PVSTTPGTQLEFETGPSGPSSGS
-322 AAEPKADS
+322 AVSDS
-330 TPDSAADSS
+330 TASS
-339 ASGTVE
+339 
-345 EEADQRLESLNT
+345 EAGPPTDKRLESLNT
-357 LLAALDAAGM
+357 LLTALDSSELG
-367 SADVTRI
+367 ADVTRI
-374 EFADVDEMAFLYQD
+374 EFEDPEQMAFLYQG
-388 RISVWLGTLN
+388 RISVLLGTLN
-398 ELEYKLKLAKHV
+398 ELDYKLRLAKYV

-419 AATDT
+419 SPTDT
-424 GKLDFTHISMSSTRK
+424 GMLDLSHLSASSSRK
-439 FTFAQGEPELPS
+439 FRFAQGEPTLPS
-451 GYIVPEPVE
+451 GWTAPEEPAA
-460 ETPAEEGVTGET
+460 PAEAEAESQPEEASGTEADTEGAEAAPAEDPT
-472 ADGTADAPTQI
+472 A
-483 ILGKG
+483 
-488 FEVAADAEHFAF
+488 AAAE
-500 SIDGKH
+500 
-506 IAIDGGNNPIS
+506 
-517 GDNYNIS
+517 
-524 RTASD
+524 
-529 KSLFE
+529 
-534 LTNGA
+534 
-539 SLKLTHLDIYGN
+539 
-551 ADAHLAEV
+551 
-559 ACIFVRASCKLT
+559 
-571 LGNGF
+571 
-576 ELYSGNGNESGR
+576 
-588 QVHRRCGP
+588 QQ
-596 DPRVL
+596 

>member
-6 NNSRRPSS
+6 NKSRRPSS
-14 SIQQNSARRQGKSR
+14 SIRQNSARRQGKPR

-42 NRRRTQG
+42 DRRRTQG

-64 ENHSSGYAD
+64 ENNSSGYAD

-120 QRPQNVQSARRPQ
+120 QRPQNVQSTRRPQ

-201 VAVDGEVVQE
+201 VEVDGEVVQE
-211 VGGYSSAEILQAR
+211 VGGYSSAEILQAL

-261 GTVVVRVTEAQ
+261 NTVVVRTNAAAAVY
-272 PAWAMQTSSGWLTL
+272 AMQTSGGWLSL
-286 SGGLKILEKD
+286 SAGLKILDKD
-296 SAQPAGLPTLYGGE
+296 SAQPDLIVLCGGE
-310 PVSAEPGEQLTF
+310 PVSTTPGTQLEFETGPSGPSSGS
-322 AAEPKADS
+322 AAS
-330 TPDSAADSS
+330 DSAASS
-339 ASGTVE
+339 
-345 EEADQRLESLNT
+345 EAGPPTDKRLESLNT
-357 LLAALDAAGM
+357 LLTALNSSELG
-367 SADVTRI
+367 ADVTRI
-374 EFADVDEMAFLYQD
+374 EFEDPEQMAFLYQG
-388 RISVWLGTLN
+388 RISVLLGTLN
-398 ELEYKLKLAKHV
+398 ELDYKLRLAKYV

-419 AATDT
+419 SPTDT
-424 GKLDFTHISMSSTRK
+424 GMLDLSHLSASSSRK
-439 FTFAQGEPELPS
+439 FRFAQGEPTLPS
-451 GYIVPEPVE
+451 GWTAPEEPAA
-460 ETPAEEGVTGET
+460 PAEAEAGSQPEEASGTEPDTEGAEAAPAEDPT
-472 ADGTADAPTQI
+472 A
-483 ILGKG
+483 
-488 FEVAADAEHFAF
+488 AAAE
-500 SIDGKH
+500 
-506 IAIDGGNNPIS
+506 
-517 GDNYNIS
+517 
-524 RTASD
+524 
-529 KSLFE
+529 
-534 LTNGA
+534 
-539 SLKLTHLDIYGN
+539 
-551 ADAHLAEV
+551 
-559 ACIFVRASCKLT
+559 
-571 LGNGF
+571 
-576 ELYSGNGNESGR
+576 
-588 QVHRRCGP
+588 QQ
-596 DPRVL
+596 

>member
-211 VGGYSSAEILQAR
+211 VGGYSSAEILQAL

-261 GTVVVRVTEAQ
+261 NTVVVRTNAATAVY
-272 PAWAMQTSSGWLTL
+272 AMQTSSGWLSL
-286 SGGLKILEKD
+286 SAGLKILDKD
-296 SAQPAGLPTLYGGE
+296 SAQPDLIILCGGE
-310 PVSAEPGEQLTF
+310 PVSTTPGTQLEFETGPSGPSSGS
-322 AAEPKADS
+322 AAS
-330 TPDSAADSS
+330 DSAASS
-339 ASGTVE
+339 
-345 EEADQRLESLNT
+345 EAGPPTDKRLESLNT
-357 LLAALDAAGM
+357 LLTALDSSELG
-367 SADVTRI
+367 ADVTRI
-374 EFADVDEMAFLYQD
+374 EFEDPEQMAFLYQG
-388 RISVWLGTLN
+388 RISVLLGTLN
-398 ELEYKLKLAKHV
+398 ELGYKLRLAKYV

-419 AATDT
+419 SPTDT
-424 GKLDFTHISMSSTRK
+424 GMLDLSHLSASSSRK
-439 FTFAQGEPELPS
+439 FRFAQGEPTLPS
-451 GYIVPEPVE
+451 GWTAPEEPAA
-460 ETPAEEGVTGET
+460 PAEAEAESQPEEASGTEPDTEGAEAAPAEDPT
-472 ADGTADAPTQI
+472 A
-483 ILGKG
+483 
-488 FEVAADAEHFAF
+488 AAAE
-500 SIDGKH
+500 
-506 IAIDGGNNPIS
+506 
-517 GDNYNIS
+517 
-524 RTASD
+524 
-529 KSLFE
+529 
-534 LTNGA
+534 
-539 SLKLTHLDIYGN
+539 
-551 ADAHLAEV
+551 
-559 ACIFVRASCKLT
+559 
-571 LGNGF
+571 
-576 ELYSGNGNESGR
+576 
-588 QVHRRCGP
+588 QQ
-596 DPRVL
+596 

>member
-6 NNSRRPSS
+6 NKSRRPSS
-14 SIQQNSARRQGKSR
+14 SIQQNSARRQEKSR

-80 QTARRPNNQNQSRRQ
+80 QTARRPNNQHQSRRQ
-95 GQQRSQRPRQNTTA
+95 GQQRSPRPRQNTTA

-120 QRPQNVQSARRPQ
+120 QRPQNAQSARRPQ

-152 GRKKRRLTRAAVRR
+152 GRKKRRQTRAAVRR

-211 VGGYSSAEILQAR
+211 VGGYSSAEILQAL

-261 GTVVVRVTEAQ
+261 NTVVVQTNAATAVY
-272 PAWAMQTSSGWLTL
+272 AMQTSSGWLSL
-286 SGGLKILEKD
+286 SAGLKILDKD
-296 SAQPAGLPTLYGGE
+296 SAQPDLIILCGGE
-310 PVSAEPGEQLTF
+310 PVSTTPGTQLEFETGPSGASSGS
-322 AAEPKADS
+322 AAS
-330 TPDSAADSS
+330 DSAASREAGPPTDKGSS
-339 ASGTVE
+339 
-345 EEADQRLESLNT
+345 
-357 LLAALDAAGM
+357 
-367 SADVTRI
+367 
-374 EFADVDEMAFLYQD
+374 
-388 RISVWLGTLN
+388 
-398 ELEYKLKLAKHV
+398 
-410 LLNEDGKGC
+410 
-419 AATDT
+419 
-424 GKLDFTHISMSSTRK
+424 
-439 FTFAQGEPELPS
+439 P
-451 GYIVPEPVE
+451 
-460 ETPAEEGVTGET
+460 
-472 ADGTADAPTQI
+472 
-483 ILGKG
+483 
-488 FEVAADAEHFAF
+488 
-500 SIDGKH
+500 
-506 IAIDGGNNPIS
+506 
-517 GDNYNIS
+517 
-524 RTASD
+524 
-529 KSLFE
+529 
-534 LTNGA
+534 
-539 SLKLTHLDIYGN
+539 
-551 ADAHLAEV
+551 
-559 ACIFVRASCKLT
+559 
-571 LGNGF
+571 
-576 ELYSGNGNESGR
+576 
-588 QVHRRCGP
+588 
-596 DPRVL
+596 

>member
-6 NNSRRPSS
+6 NKSRRPSS
-14 SIQQNSARRQGKSR
+14 SIQQNSARRQEKPR

-42 NRRRTQG
+42 DRRRTQG

-80 QTARRPNNQNQSRRQ
+80 QTARRPNNQSQSCRQ

-109 YPTNGSRPRNG
+109 YPNGSRPRNG

-211 VGGYSSAEILQAR
+211 VGGYSSAEILQAL

-261 GTVVVRVTEAQ
+261 NTVVVRTNAATAVY
-272 PAWAMQTSSGWLTL
+272 AMQTSGGWLSL
-286 SGGLKILEKD
+286 SAGLKILDQD
-296 SAQPAGLPTLYGGE
+296 SAQPDLIILCGGE
-310 PVSAEPGEQLTF
+310 PVSTTPGTQLEFETGPSGPSSGS
-322 AAEPKADS
+322 AAS
-330 TPDSAADSS
+330 DSAASS
-339 ASGTVE
+339 
-345 EEADQRLESLNT
+345 EAGPLTDKRLESLNT
-357 LLAALDAAGM
+357 LLTALDSSELG
-367 SADVTRI
+367 ADVTRI
-374 EFADVDEMAFLYQD
+374 EFEDPEQMAFLYQG
-388 RISVWLGTLN
+388 RISVLLGTLN
-398 ELEYKLKLAKHV
+398 ELDYKLRLAKYV

-419 AATDT
+419 SPTDT
-424 GKLDFTHISMSSTRK
+424 GMLDLSHLSASSSRK
-439 FTFAQGEPELPS
+439 FRFAQGEPTLPS
-451 GYIVPEPVE
+451 GWTAPEEPAA
-460 ETPAEEGVTGET
+460 PAEAEAESQPEEVSGTEPDTEGAEAAPAEDPT
-472 ADGTADAPTQI
+472 A
-483 ILGKG
+483 
-488 FEVAADAEHFAF
+488 AAAE
-500 SIDGKH
+500 
-506 IAIDGGNNPIS
+506 
-517 GDNYNIS
+517 
-524 RTASD
+524 
-529 KSLFE
+529 
-534 LTNGA
+534 
-539 SLKLTHLDIYGN
+539 
-551 ADAHLAEV
+551 
-559 ACIFVRASCKLT
+559 
-571 LGNGF
+571 
-576 ELYSGNGNESGR
+576 
-588 QVHRRCGP
+588 QQ
-596 DPRVL
+596 

>member
-6 NNSRRPSS
+6 NKSRRPSS
-14 SIQQNSARRQGKSR
+14 SIRQNSARRQGKPR

-42 NRRRTQG
+42 DRRRTQG

-95 GQQRSQRPRQNTTA
+95 GQQRSQRPRQNMTA

-211 VGGYSSAEILQAR
+211 VGGYSSDEILQAL

-261 GTVVVRVTEAQ
+261 NTVVVRTNAATAVY
-272 PAWAMQTSSGWLTL
+272 AMQTSGGWLSL
-286 SGGLKILEKD
+286 SAGLKILDQD
-296 SAQPAGLPTLYGGE
+296 SAQPDLIILCGGE
-310 PVSAEPGEQLTF
+310 PISATPGTQLEFETGPSGASSGS
-322 AAEPKADS
+322 AAS
-330 TPDSAADSS
+330 DSAASS
-339 ASGTVE
+339 
-345 EEADQRLESLNT
+345 EAGPPTDKRLESLNT
-357 LLAALDAAGM
+357 LLTALDSSELG
-367 SADVTRI
+367 ADVTRI
-374 EFADVDEMAFLYQD
+374 EFEDPEQMAFLYQG
-388 RISVWLGTLN
+388 RISVLLGTLN
-398 ELEYKLKLAKHV
+398 ELDYKLRLAKYV

-419 AATDT
+419 SPTDT
-424 GKLDFTHISMSSTRK
+424 GMLDLSHLSASSSRK
-439 FTFAQGEPELPS
+439 FRFAQGEPTLPS
-451 GYIVPEPVE
+451 GWTAPEEPAA
-460 ETPAEEGVTGET
+460 PAEAEAESQPEEASGTEPDTEGAEAAPAEDPT
-472 ADGTADAPTQI
+472 A
-483 ILGKG
+483 
-488 FEVAADAEHFAF
+488 AAAE
-500 SIDGKH
+500 
-506 IAIDGGNNPIS
+506 
-517 GDNYNIS
+517 
-524 RTASD
+524 
-529 KSLFE
+529 
-534 LTNGA
+534 
-539 SLKLTHLDIYGN
+539 
-551 ADAHLAEV
+551 
-559 ACIFVRASCKLT
+559 
-571 LGNGF
+571 
-576 ELYSGNGNESGR
+576 
-588 QVHRRCGP
+588 QQ
-596 DPRVL
+596 